1 MEDSQRQYEL
11 VCILH
16 PQLDED
22 DLENTKREIEET
34 INKIGG
40 TISFKESEKRELAYP
55 INKQG
60 QGIFLSGQVSILAEN
75 VANLSKELKLNKQIL
90 RHLINQV
97 ARVKAEFK
105 RKIKPKKIIKKQIK
119 KIEEK
124 KEKETKVKLEE
135 IDKRLDEIIEE
146 I

>member
-1 MEDSQRQYEL
+1 MDEGQRQYEL
-11 VCILH
+11 TCILS
-16 PQLDED
+16 PQLDGG
-22 DLENTKREIEET
+22 DLEKTKKEIED
-34 INKIGG
+34 IVNKINGA
-40 TISFKESEKRELAYP
+40 ISFKESEKRELAYP

-60 QGIFLSGQVSILAEN
+60 QGIFLRGQVSILAEN

-97 ARVKAEFK
+97 VEVKPEPK
-105 RKIKPKKIIKKQIK
+105 REIKPKKIIKKQIK